1 MAILENDDLQK
12 YLNENK
18 SSQRQDNWLL
28 FTPLSQPNS
37 PLIHSISG
45 SNDLRQTMFQ
55 ELKRQG
61 ISGPEISAF
70 RQNQLIPDSC
80 FEWFEN
86 TERFFKWMSQKK
98 ELTSVPYNLNPFK
111 LNYKNHCIALVDSTN
126 KIISEKIFDLE
137 KLKMDWRER
146 LNAGDLIRW
155 ADGCDD
161 PDAVKII
168 YTELV
173 KFRHI
178 FFPTPYST
186 PRNAEELLMFVD
198 SLIFTVQECRS
209 ASKAAKQKISQ
220 RKFRAK
226 KNKKQLNLPIDTD
239 VLDMLGALAK
249 ANRLSKTKVVEL
261 LIREEFKHKKYI
273 SAKLTAWLRGE
284 AT

>member
-1 MAILENDDLQK
+1 MAIIENDDLQK

-18 SSQRQDNWLL
+18 SSQRQENWLL
-28 FTPLSQPNS
+28 FNLLSRPNS
-37 PLIHSISG
+37 SLIHSISG
-45 SNDLRQTMFQ
+45 SSDLRQAMFQ

-61 ISGPEISAF
+61 ISGPNISAL
-70 RQNQLIPDSC
+70 RQEQLIPDSC

-86 TERFFKWMSQKK
+86 TERFFKWMSKK
-98 ELTSVPYNLNPFK
+98 IELAFVPYNLNPLK
-111 LNYKNHCIALVDSTN
+111 LNYKNRCIALVDSTN
-126 KIISEKIFDLE
+126 KKISEKISYLE
-137 KLKMDWRER
+137 KLKMDWCER
-146 LNAGDLIRW
+146 LNAGNLIRW
-155 ADGCDD
+155 ADDCDD

-173 KFRHI
+173 KFQLI
-178 FFPTPYST
+178 FFPTPHST
-186 PRNAEELLMFVD
+186 PRNVEELLMFVD
-198 SLIFTVQECRS
+198 SLTFTVQECRS

-273 SAKLTAWLRGE
+273 SEKLTAWLRGE